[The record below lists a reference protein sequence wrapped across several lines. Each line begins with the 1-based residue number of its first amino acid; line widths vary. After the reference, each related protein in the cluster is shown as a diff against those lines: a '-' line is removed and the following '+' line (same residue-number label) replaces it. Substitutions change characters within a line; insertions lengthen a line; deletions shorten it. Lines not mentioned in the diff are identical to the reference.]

1 MSIGFKIKEKMSG
14 HDNTGQKFEFN
25 VTWGTSDIKKRLKRQ
40 IKALFPP
47 RPDLTDEEA
56 GPLVFSLE
64 GDVTFKGGTYPC
76 SGHLVIDYF
85 DTHTITYIFKF
96 RRKVLGGQYNEYEYS
111 AYEDL
116 LYEDLLYVGEK
127 VNIKPWN
134 LLTSHTT
141 CFGTVTREK
150 NDELIARTLTFFKFR
165 TVPKFLT
172 SIRLKRF

>member
-14 HDNTGQKFEFN
+14 HDNTLQPFEFN
-25 VTWGTSDIKKRLKRQ
+25 VSWGTSNIKKQLKRQ

-47 RPDLTDEEA
+47 RPYLAEEEA

-64 GDVTFKGGTYPC
+64 GDVLFKGETYPC
-76 SGHLVIDYF
+76 SGHLIIDYF
-85 DTHTITYIFKF
+85 DTHTITYVFKF
-96 RRKVLGGQYNEYEYS
+96 TRKVIGGWYNEYS

-116 LYEDLLYVGEK
+116 LYIGEK

-141 CFGTVTREK
+141 CFGTVTKEK
-150 NDELIARTLTFFKFR
+150 NDELVSRTLTFFKFR
-165 TVPKFLT
+165 TIPKFLT
-172 SIRLKRF
+172 SLRFKRF